1 MPPRGVDV
9 VQVTEE
15 LVPELTGLWRAARV
29 DAGTSP
35 EVAERTE
42 HKLADALKRPDVTA
56 FLARVDAEPV
66 GFVVT
71 SENPFGLSTTPE
83 VAVEQLFVDRGV
95 RRLGVARTLLAAVVG
110 HAERS
115 GCDVIV
121 GNVPAQSRDANRF
134 FARLG
139 FSSVHIRRVVST
151 SALRR
156 RITPPASAAAAAG
169 ATAGAELVLR
179 RRRRLRHRGV
189 GPASATR
196 TPRSA

>member
-1 MPPRGVDV
+1 VSPRAVDV
-9 VQVTEE
+9 VPVTDE

-29 DAGTSP
+29 DSGTSP
-35 EVAERTE
+35 EVAERTVHE
-42 HKLADALKRPDVTA
+42 RKLTEALRRPDVRA
-56 FLARVDAEPV
+56 FLARVECEPV

-71 SENPFGLSTTPE
+71 SENPFGLTSTPE
-83 VAVEQLFVDRGV
+83 VAIEQLYVDRGV

-110 HAERS
+110 HAERT

-121 GNVPAQSRDANRF
+121 GNVPASSRDANRF

-139 FSSVHIRRVVST
+139 FSSVLIRRVAST

-156 RITPPASAAAAAG
+156 RITPAAQAAG

-179 RRRRLRHRGV
+179 RRRSLRHRGL
-189 GPASATR
+189 GPATTR
-196 TPRSA
+196 HPRSA